1 MVMVTEGK
9 LEKKLERKRQSI
21 MLVDDNMANLAMGK
35 NMLKTF
41 YEVYP
46 MPSAEKLFECLEKVV
61 PNLIL
66 LDIEMPGVDGYEA
79 IQHLKRTEAFA
90 DIPVIF
96 LTAKND
102 EGSEL
107 KGLSLGAVDYVSK
120 PFSAPLLL
128 KRIETHLLLASQRKE
143 LKTDNDNLQA
153 AVSRKSKQL
162 IDLENAVLSSIAE
175 LVEFRDS
182 VTGGHVSRTQ
192 KYLKLLIEK
201 LMEKKIYSREISGW
215 NIDFLLSSAQLH
227 DVGKIA
233 VSDVI
238 LNKPGKLTDEEFEKM
253 KAHVII
259 GLKAIERIEKNT
271 AEHEFLRHA
280 KIIAGTHHEKW
291 DGSGYPWG
299 LSGKNIPLEGRLMA
313 IADVYDA
320 LISQRPYKKPF
331 TTTEAEKIIEAGRGS
346 HFDPVLVDVFH
357 MVSGRFVEIVDQYK
371 DAWETPEP
379 QGEIEN
385 RHKILMFARQRAV

>member
-1 MVMVTEGK
+1 MVTEGK